1 MRKWRKG
8 IAACLFSAVL
18 ILPAGPALARVS
30 LAGAE
35 STYDRVYDMAGIF
48 SDEEEAALSAAI
60 ESQRTD
66 MDMDLAIVTAGD
78 AMGYGGQEFADYF
91 YDDNGLGEG
100 SDKSGVLLLLDMDNR
115 EIGRAHV

>member
-66 MDMDLAIVTAGD
+66 MDMDLAIVTAGE
-78 AMGYGGQEFADYF
+78 AMG
-91 YDDNGLGEG
+91 
-100 SDKSGVLLLLDMDNR
+100 
-115 EIGRAHV
+115 